1 MSGLIINDNMTSVN
15 AYNNL
20 NRTNSALQSAVS
32 KLSSG
37 LNIQNAADN
46 PAGYVEGQL
55 LQEQANGYGQAISNA
70 QDAVSVLQTAQGA
83 LNQEASVLQTMNTLA
98 TAAANGGT
106 QDTNQLAA
114 GQAEFK
120 SLQSELDQ
128 ISGST
133 SYGSKA
139 LLDGTYT
146 NQTFQVGPYNQTNNQ
161 VKLSI
166 AASDSTTLG
175 VGQTGAVGT
184 GTLVAVSIDTVA
196 NAQAAMTA
204 VQAAITTV
212 AGIAAGVGATQ
223 NQVQAIASNL
233 STAQQNIQSAHAS
246 LVDVNVAQETAVYTS
261 TNILEQAGVSVLAQ
275 SNQLP
280 AMALKLLQ

>member
-106 QDTNQLAA
+106 QDANQLAA
-114 GQAEFK
+114 GQAEFA
-120 SLQSELDQ
+120 SLQAELDQ

-133 SYGSKA
+133 SFGSKA

-146 NQTFQVGPYNQTNNQ
+146 AQTFQVGPYNQANNQ
-161 VKLSI
+161 VSI
-166 AASDSTTLG
+166 SIGASDSTTL
-175 VGQTGAVGT
+175 AVGA
-184 GTLVAVSIDTVA
+184 AVKIDTVA

-212 AGIAAGVGATQ
+212 AGIAANVGATQ

-261 TNILEQAGVSVLAQ
+261 NNILEQAGVSVLAQ
-275 SNQLP
+275 ANQLP

>member
-1 MSGLIINDNMTSVN
+1 MSGLIINDNITSVN

-55 LQEQANGYGQAISNA
+55 LQEQSNGYGQAISNA

-106 QDTNQLAA
+106 QDANQLAA
-114 GQAEFK
+114 GQAEFA
-120 SLQSELDQ
+120 SLQAELDQ
-128 ISGST
+128 IAGST

-146 NQTFQVGPYNQTNNQ
+146 NQTFQVGPYNQANNQ
-161 VKLSI
+161 VSI
-166 AASDSTTLG
+166 SIGAADSTTL
-175 VGQTGAVGT
+175 AVGA
-184 GTLVAVSIDTVA
+184 AVKIDSTV

-223 NQVQAIASNL
+223 NQVQAIAANL

-246 LVDVNVAQETAVYTS
+246 LVDVNVAQETAVFTS

>member
-1 MSGLIINDNMTSVN
+1 MSGLIINDNMVALN
-15 AYNNL
+15 ASNNL
-20 NRTNSALQSAVS
+20 SRTNSALQSAVS

-37 LNIQNAADN
+37 LNIQSAADN
-46 PAGYVEGQL
+46 PAGYVEGQM
-55 LQEQANGYGQAISNA
+55 LQEQANGYGQAITNA

-98 TAAANGGT
+98 TSAANGGT
-106 QDTNQLAA
+106 RDAAQLAA
-114 GQAEFK
+114 GQAEFA

-128 ISGST
+128 IAGST
-133 SYGSKA
+133 SFGTKQ

-146 NQTFQVGPYNQTNNQ
+146 TQTFQVGAFNSATNQ
-161 VKLSI
+161 VAISI
-166 AASDSTTLG
+166 AAATSGAL
-175 VGQTGAVGT
+175 AVGT
-184 GTLVAVSIDTVA
+184 AAVSIGSVA
-196 NAQAAMTA
+196 AAQAAMTA
-204 VQAAITTV
+204 VQAAISTV
-212 AGIAAGVGATQ
+212 AGIAASVGATQ

-233 STAQQNIQSAHAS
+233 TTAQQNILSAHAT

>member
-20 NRTNSALQSAVS
+20 NRTNNALQMAVS

-37 LNIQNAADN
+37 LNIQNASDN

-83 LNQEASVLQTMNTLA
+83 LNQQASVLQTMNTLA

-106 QDTNQLAA
+106 QDANQLAA
-114 GQAEFK
+114 GQAEFA
-120 SLQSELDQ
+120 SLQAELTQ

-146 NQTFQVGPYNQTNNQ
+146 AQTFQVGPYNQANNQ
-161 VKLSI
+161 VSI
-166 AASDSTTLG
+166 SIGASDATTLG
-175 VGQTGAVGT
+175 VGTAIK
-184 GTLVAVSIDTVA
+184 IDSVA

-223 NQVQAIASNL
+223 NQVQAIAANL

>member
-1 MSGLIINDNMTSVN
+1 MSGLIINDNITSVA

-20 NRTNSALQSAVS
+20 DATNNSLQMAVS

-106 QDTNQLAA
+106 QDASQLAA
-114 GQAEFK
+114 GQAEFA
-120 SLQSELDQ
+120 SLQAELDQ

-139 LLDGTYT
+139 LLDGTYSA
-146 NQTFQVGPYNQTNNQ
+146 QTFQVGPYNQANNQ
-161 VKLSI
+161 VSI
-166 AASDSTTLG
+166 TIGASDSTTLG
-175 VGQTGAVGT
+175 VAATGAG
-184 GTLVAVSIDTVA
+184 AIKIDTVA
-196 NAQAAMTA
+196 DAQAAMTA

-233 STAQQNIQSAHAS
+233 TTAQQNIQSAHAS
-246 LVDVNVAQETAVYTS
+246 LVDVNVAQETANFTS
-261 TNILEQAGVSVLAQ
+261 QNILEQAGVSVLAQ

-280 AMALKLLQ
+280 SLALKLLQ

>member
-106 QDTNQLAA
+106 QDANQLAA
-114 GQAEFK
+114 GQAEFA
-120 SLQSELDQ
+120 SLQAELDQ

-133 SYGSKA
+133 SFGSKA

-146 NQTFQVGPYNQTNNQ
+146 AQTFQVGPYNQANNQ
-161 VKLSI
+161 VSI
-166 AASDSTTLG
+166 SIGASDSTTL
-175 VGQTGAVGT
+175 AVGA
-184 GTLVAVSIDTVA
+184 AVKIDTVA

-212 AGIAAGVGATQ
+212 AGIAANVGATQ

>member
-1 MSGLIINDNMTSVN
+1 MSGLIINDNITSVA

-20 NRTNSALQSAVS
+20 DATNNSLQMAVS

-106 QDTNQLAA
+106 QDASQLAA
-114 GQAEFK
+114 GQAEFA
-120 SLQSELDQ
+120 SLQAELDQ

-139 LLDGTYT
+139 LLDGTYSA
-146 NQTFQVGPYNQTNNQ
+146 QTFQVGPYNQ
-161 VKLSI
+161 
-166 AASDSTTLG
+166 ATLG
-175 VGQTGAVGT
+175 VAATGAG
-184 GTLVAVSIDTVA
+184 AIKIDTVA
-196 NAQAAMTA
+196 DAQAAMTA

-233 STAQQNIQSAHAS
+233 TTAQQNIQSAHAS

-261 TNILEQAGVSVLAQ
+261 QNILEQAGVSVLAQ

-280 AMALKLLQ
+280 SLALKLLQ

>member
-1 MSGLIINDNMTSVN
+1 MSGLIINDNITSVD

-20 NRTNSALQSAVS
+20 DRTNSMLQSAVS

-55 LQEQANGYGQAISNA
+55 LQEQSNGYGQAISNA

-106 QDTNQLAA
+106 QDANQLAA
-114 GQAEFK
+114 GQAEFA
-120 SLQSELDQ
+120 SLQAELDQ

-146 NQTFQVGPYNQTNNQ
+146 AQTFQVGPYNQTNNQ
-161 VKLSI
+161 VSI
-166 AASDSTTLG
+166 SIGASDSTTLG
-175 VGQTGAVGT
+175 VGATGAG
-184 GTLVAVSIDTVA
+184 AVTIDTTA
-196 NAQAAMTA
+196 HAQAAMTA

-223 NQVQAIASNL
+223 NQVQAIAANL

-246 LVDVNVAQETAVYTS
+246 LVDVNVAQETAVFTS

-280 AMALKLLQ
+280 SMALKLLQ

>member
-20 NRTNSALQSAVS
+20 DRTNNALQSAVS

-83 LNQEASVLQTMNTLA
+83 LNQESSVLQTMNTLA

-106 QDTNQLAA
+106 QDANQLAA
-114 GQAEFK
+114 GQAEFA

-146 NQTFQVGPYNQTNNQ
+146 AQTFQVGAYNQASNQ
-161 VKLSI
+161 VSI
-166 AASDSTTLG
+166 TIGAADSTTLG
-175 VGQTGAVGT
+175 VGPAVK
-184 GTLVAVSIDTVA
+184 IDTVA
-196 NAQAAMTA
+196 NAQAAMDA

-212 AGIAAGVGATQ
+212 AGIAANVGATQ